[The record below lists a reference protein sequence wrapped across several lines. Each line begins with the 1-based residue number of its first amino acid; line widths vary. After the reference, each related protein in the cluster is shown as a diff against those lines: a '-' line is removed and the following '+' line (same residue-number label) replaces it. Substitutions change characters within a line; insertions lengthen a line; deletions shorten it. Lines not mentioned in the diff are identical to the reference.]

1 MIQRRLESLPRDDND
16 LLECASIIGTQFNV
30 ALLASIARRDLED
43 VETQCVRLSTAGWL
57 RDGGLTIL
65 PDGTVAGTY
74 GFVHALYQEVL
85 YERVAPVRRARL
97 HLAAG
102 RWLEQAFGDRARE
115 HASELARHFDAG
127 LDHTAAIRFLR
138 FAAERAL
145 SRSAHREAAS
155 YLRRG
160 LELVTLLP
168 ETPERRDTEFH
179 LHAMLAPTALALEGF
194 ASVEA
199 ERSFARARELGE
211 QIGRA
216 DQLASLLFGLAMMYE
231 LRGEYPQTEALLNL
245 RLSLGETTREGS
257 APVDS
262 ETLMACSLFHQGRF
276 AEALNHAESGVSLYD
291 PGRHLALMA
300 AYGENPGVAC
310 LGWAALSLWFLG
322 QPDRAVR
329 RIDEAVT
336 LSEAPGHLYSL
347 AAARAHGA
355 HVHQLRR
362 DLAKTS
368 ECADEAFRVSVA
380 QGYLYYMLFAHVL
393 QGWVVA
399 KQGDS
404 ARGLAQM
411 REGLARLK
419 AVGAQ
424 LDRPYLLALLAE
436 VEIEAGYLAE
446 ASETLDEAVAL
457 VRNSRTFFY
466 EAELLRLKASLA
478 QRARKP
484 SSEIETLLRSA
495 IDLAKSQ
502 GAKSLE
508 LRVAVDLCRLLLD
521 RGARREARP
530 LLEPLY
536 RTFDEGLNAP
546 DLQIA
551 RSLLENTR
559 GRSA

>member
-1 MIQRRLESLPRDDND
+1 
-16 LLECASIIGTQFNV
+16 
-30 ALLASIARRDLED
+30 
-43 VETQCVRLSTAGWL
+43 
-57 RDGGLTIL
+57 
-65 PDGTVAGTY
+65 
-74 GFVHALYQEVL
+74 
-85 YERVAPVRRARL
+85 
-97 HLAAG
+97 
-102 RWLEQAFGDRARE
+102 
-115 HASELARHFDAG
+115 
-127 LDHTAAIRFLR
+127 
-138 FAAERAL
+138 
-145 SRSAHREAAS
+145 
-155 YLRRG
+155 
-160 LELVTLLP
+160 
-168 ETPERRDTEFH
+168 
-179 LHAMLAPTALALEGF
+179 
-194 ASVEA
+194 
-199 ERSFARARELGE
+199 
-211 QIGRA
+211 
-216 DQLASLLFGLAMMYE
+216 
-231 LRGEYPQTEALLNL
+231 
-245 RLSLGETTREGS
+245 
-257 APVDS
+257 
-262 ETLMACSLFHQGRF
+262 
-276 AEALNHAESGVSLYD
+276 
-291 PGRHLALMA
+291 
-300 AYGENPGVAC
+300 
-310 LGWAALSLWFLG
+310 
-322 QPDRAVR
+322 
-329 RIDEAVT
+329 
-336 LSEAPGHLYSL
+336 
-347 AAARAHGA
+347 
-355 HVHQLRR
+355 
-362 DLAKTS
+362 
-368 ECADEAFRVSVA
+368 VA
-380 QGYLYYMLFAHVL
+380 QGYLYYLAFAQVL

-404 ARGLAQM
+404 ARGFAQM

-436 VEIEAGYLAE
+436 AEIEAGYLAE

>member
-1 MIQRRLESLPRDDND
+1 
-16 LLECASIIGTQFNV
+16 
-30 ALLASIARRDLED
+30 
-43 VETQCVRLSTAGWL
+43 
-57 RDGGLTIL
+57 
-65 PDGTVAGTY
+65 
-74 GFVHALYQEVL
+74 
-85 YERVAPVRRARL
+85 
-97 HLAAG
+97 
-102 RWLEQAFGDRARE
+102 
-115 HASELARHFDAG
+115 
-127 LDHTAAIRFLR
+127 
-138 FAAERAL
+138 
-145 SRSAHREAAS
+145 
-155 YLRRG
+155 
-160 LELVTLLP
+160 
-168 ETPERRDTEFH
+168 
-179 LHAMLAPTALALEGF
+179 
-194 ASVEA
+194 
-199 ERSFARARELGE
+199 
-211 QIGRA
+211 
-216 DQLASLLFGLAMMYE
+216 MMYE

-245 RLSLGETTREGS
+245 RLSLGQTTCEDS

-291 PGRHLALMA
+291 PHRHLALMA

-322 QPDRAVR
+322 KPDRAVR
-329 RIDEAVT
+329 QIDEAVM

-368 ECADEAFRVSVA
+368 EWADAAFRVSVA
-380 QGYLYYMLFAHVL
+380 QGYLYYLAFAQVL

-436 VEIEAGYLAE
+436 VEIEAGYPAE

-466 EAELLRLKASLA
+466 EAELLRLKASFA
-478 QRARKP
+478 QRARKL

-521 RGARREARP
+521 RGAGREARR

-536 RTFDEGLNAP
+536 RTFDEGLNTS
-546 DLQIA
+546 DLQVA

-559 GRSA
+559 GAGARERHRV